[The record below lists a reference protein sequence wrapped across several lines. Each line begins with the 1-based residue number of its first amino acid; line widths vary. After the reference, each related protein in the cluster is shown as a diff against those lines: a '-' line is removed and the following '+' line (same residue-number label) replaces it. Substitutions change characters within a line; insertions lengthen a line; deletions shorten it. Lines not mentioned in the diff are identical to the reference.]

1 MPFTDIR
8 PVLSALLRNRTGAI
22 LVSLQVAIA
31 LAVLVNAIY
40 IVKQRVDL
48 IGRPTGMDVANIFT
62 LVSAG
67 FTQDHDRLAA
77 ARDDLA
83 WLRAQPGVVAATRTN
98 AVPLSGG
105 GSSTGIKGEPDAPN
119 EKNVPINYFEVDEGG
134 LEAFGVTLVAG
145 RNFRAEEIL
154 PPDPNSTKSPPS
166 AIVTRSV
173 ARALFGTDDAVGKVA
188 YDSFKRPTTIVGVID
203 HMHGS
208 WVTWDKVDQ
217 VAFLPVTPSFSSE
230 NLYIVRTTPGARDE
244 TMRKAEEYLAA
255 SDPTRMVRGVRPLE
269 YYRDRSYLSDR
280 NMAIF
285 LVAVTALLAGV
296 TALGIFALATFN
308 VSIRTRQIGT
318 RRAIGARRADIVRY
332 FMVEN
337 WLVTTGG
344 VLLGVA
350 LAFGVGYWLST
361 EYELPRLDLYYLLGG
376 VLLLWALGQAAAWQ
390 PSRRA
395 ARISPSVAT
404 RTV

>member
-1 MPFTDIR
+1 MVMSDIR

-48 IGRPTGMDVANIFT
+48 IGRPTGMDVANVFT
-62 LVSAG
+62 VISSG

-77 ARDDLA
+77 ARNDLA
-83 WLRAQPGVVAATRTN
+83 WLRSQPGVVAATRTN
-98 AVPLSGG
+98 AIPLSGG
-105 GSSTGIKGEPDAPN
+105 GSSTGIRSEPDAPN
-119 EKNVPINYFEVDEGG
+119 DKTVAINYFEVDEGG
-134 LEAFGVTLVAG
+134 LETFGVQLVAG
-145 RNFRAEEIL
+145 RNFRAEEIM
-154 PPDPNSTKSPPS
+154 PPDPNRSQAPPVAIITK
-166 AIVTRSV
+166 SV
-173 ARALFGTDDAVGKVA
+173 ARELFGTTDAVGKVA
-188 YDSFKRPTTIVGVID
+188 YDYLNRPTTIVGVIE

-208 WVTWDKVDQ
+208 WVSWDRVDQ
-217 VAFLPVTPSFSSE
+217 VALLPMTPAFGGD
-230 NLYIVRTTPGARDE
+230 NLYLVRAAPGARDE
-244 TMRKAEEYLAA
+244 LMRKAEEYLAT
-255 SDPTRMVRGVRPLE
+255 SDPTRMVRGVRALE

-285 LVAVTALLAGV
+285 LVSVTALLAGV

-308 VSIRTRQIGT
+308 VNVRTRQIGT

-361 EYELPRLDLYYLLGG
+361 QYELPRLDLYYLLGG
-376 VLLLWALGQAAAWQ
+376 VLLLWALGLAAAWQ

>member
-1 MPFTDIR
+1 MVMSDIR

-48 IGRPTGMDVANIFT
+48 IGRPTGMDVANMFT
-62 LVSAG
+62 VVSSG
-67 FTQDHDRLAA
+67 FTQDHDRLAT
-77 ARDDLA
+77 ARNDLA

-98 AVPLSGG
+98 AIPLSGG
-105 GSSTGIKGEPDAPN
+105 GSSTTIGSQPDTPN
-119 EKNVPINYFEVDEGG
+119 DKNVAINYFEVDEGG
-134 LEAFGVTLVAG
+134 LETFGVKLAAG
-145 RNFRAEEIL
+145 RNFRAEEIM
-154 PPDPNSTKSPPS
+154 PPDPNSTKAPPT
-166 AIVTRSV
+166 AIITKSV
-173 ARALFGTDDAVGKVA
+173 ARALFGSEDAVGKVV
-188 YDSFKRPTTIVGVID
+188 YDSLNRPTTIVGVID

-217 VAFLPVTPSFSSE
+217 VALLPVTPSFGGD
-230 NLYIVRTTPGARDE
+230 NLYIVRTAPGLRDE
-244 TMRKAEEYLAA
+244 TLRKVEEYLST
-255 SDPTRMVRGVRPLE
+255 SDSTRMIRGVRPLE

-285 LVAVTALLAGV
+285 LVSITALLAGV

-332 FMVEN
+332 FLVEN

-361 EYELPRLDLYYLLGG
+361 QYELPRLDLYYLLAG

>member
-1 MPFTDIR
+1 MPISDIR

-48 IGRPTGMDVANIFT
+48 IGRPTGMDVANMFT
-62 LVSAG
+62 VISSG
-67 FTQDHDRLAA
+67 FTQNHDQFATGRN
-77 ARDDLA
+77 DLA
-83 WLRAQPGVVAATRTN
+83 WLRAQPDVVAATRTN

-105 GSSTGIKGEPDAPN
+105 GSSTTIASVTNASNDQ
-119 EKNVPINYFEVDEGG
+119 NVAINYFEVDEGG
-134 LEAFGVTLVAG
+134 LEAFGVKLAVG

-154 PPDPNSTKSPPS
+154 PPDPNRTRAPPS
-166 AIVTRSV
+166 AIVTKSV
-173 ARALFGTDDAVGKVA
+173 ARALFGTEDAVGKVA
-188 YDSFKRPTTIVGVID
+188 YDSLNRPTTIVGVIE

-217 VAFLPVTPSFSSE
+217 VAFLPVTPSFGD
-230 NLYIVRTTPGARDE
+230 NLYIVRTVPGARDG
-244 TMRKAEEYLAA
+244 MLRKAEEYLST
-255 SDPTRMVRGVRPLE
+255 SDPTRMVRGVRALD

-285 LVAVTALLAGV
+285 LVSVTALLAGV

-308 VSIRTRQIGT
+308 VNVRTRQIGT

-332 FMVEN
+332 FLVEN

-361 EYELPRLDLYYLLGG
+361 QYELPRLDLYYLLGG

-390 PSRRA
+390 PSRKA